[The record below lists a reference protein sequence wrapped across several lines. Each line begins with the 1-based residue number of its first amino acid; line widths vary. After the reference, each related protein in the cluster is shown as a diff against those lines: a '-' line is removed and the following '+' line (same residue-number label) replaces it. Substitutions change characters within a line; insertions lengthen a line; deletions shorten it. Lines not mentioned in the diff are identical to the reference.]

1 MFVKPGPG
9 RAVRW
14 PGTLRLLAPEGA
26 EVPET
31 TFWLL
36 CLKHGDVVK
45 AVAPASTP
53 VAASA
58 AATPDKTEVP
68 A

>member
-45 AVAPASTP
+45 AVAPG
-53 VAASA
+53 A
-58 AATPDKTEVP
+58 AAIAAPAPAPPDKTEVP

>member
-14 PGTLRLLAPEGA
+14 PGTLRLLAPDGA

-36 CLKHGDVVK
+36 CLARGDIVK
-45 AVAPASTP
+45 TAPPLSAPAVAPAP
-53 VAASA
+53 
-58 AATPDKTEVP
+58 ATPDKAEVK